1 MSNAEVITGMKVRLN
16 NVLLLALAVMGA
28 HAAQAT
34 DTAQQVLTSV
44 SYQLTEYDTSK
55 TGRQRAI
62 EKAKQ
67 SALSKADFEYL
78 NVTKMDS
85 TVGITQTRSASV
97 GQVTDMHILNETLAP
112 CVNNRSARCY
122 HIEAEFTVT
131 TSRIAPSKKSLEDR
145 ASIVDMAQALEELN

>member
-1 MSNAEVITGMKVRLN
+1 
-16 NVLLLALAVMGA
+16 
-28 HAAQAT
+28 
-34 DTAQQVLTSV
+34 
-44 SYQLTEYDTSK
+44 
-55 TGRQRAI
+55 
-62 EKAKQ
+62 
-67 SALSKADFEYL
+67 FEYL

-97 GQVTDMHILNETLAP
+97 GQVTDMHILNETLAS

-122 HIEAEFTVT
+122 HIVEAEFTVT